1 MAKPLAIADKFL
13 PSGLSG
19 FVPGMLTIKKKEYFK
34 RLLSQKLNDLLTG
47 ANTTASGMTDYRDLS
62 PDPLDRASMESDT
75 SFGFRIKGRESI
87 LIRKIKDALTRLE
100 DDTFGICDECGE
112 EIPEAR
118 LQARLVATLCI
129 NCKEQQEN
137 QEENRGL

>member
-34 RLLSQKLNDLLTG
+34 RLLSQKLDALLTDL
-47 ANTTASGMTDYRDLS
+47 NKTASGITDFSDHT
-62 PDPLDRASMESDT
+62 PDPLDRASVEFDT
-75 SFGFRIKGRESI
+75 SFAFRIKGRESI
-87 LIRKIKDALTRLE
+87 LIGKIKDALTRLE
-100 DDTFGICDECGE
+100 DGTFGICDVCGE
-112 EIPEAR
+112 EIPEVR

-137 QEENRGL
+137 QEEIRGL

>member
-1 MAKPLAIADKFL
+1 MAKPLAIADQFL

-19 FVPGMLTIKKKEYFK
+19 FVPAMLTTKKKEYFK
-34 RLLSQKLNDLLTG
+34 RLLNQKLNDLLTG
-47 ANTTASGMTDYRDLS
+47 ANTTASGMTDFRNLS

-100 DDTFGICDECGE
+100 DDTFGVCEVCGE

-137 QEENRGL
+137 QEDIRGL